1 MFREKYRSY
10 INWGVT
16 VALIL
21 CAGIAFAFFILRWS
35 SVMAGMKTLQ
45 AILAPVTTGMVIA
58 YILESLVST
67 IVMLLTLIPMRK
79 PPTMRRLRVYRV
91 IAIVLSEMIFIA
103 ILSAMITTVVPQ
115 VIDSLRML
123 IGNYDT
129 YITNLEAWVRPLLDE
144 YPQIETYVIEQSQ
157 RIGEYVG
164 QFLRTD
170 LMQIV
175 NVAANSVM
183 GVGTYLYNFILGLIV
198 SLYFLLSKENTIAKA
213 KKLMF
218 SILSVPRANS
228 ALETLRHSDKIL
240 RGFLVGKILDSLIVG
255 VLCFI
260 GCTIFGMPYT
270 LLISILVGVTNI
282 IPYFG
287 PILGAVPSIFLILM
301 VDPVKALIFAIFI
314 LVLQQLDGNVIGP
327 KILGD
332 TTGVSS
338 LGVLLGILIGGGLFG
353 FTGMILSVPV
363 YAIIYR
369 IIRAHA
375 ERRLEKRNLPT
386 DLNYYVEVTNITP
399 QDASEP
405 RAALAPEPPKKAKK
419 TK

>member
-183 GVGTYLYNFILGLIV
+183 GVGTYL
-198 SLYFLLSKENTIAKA
+198 
-213 KKLMF
+213 
-218 SILSVPRANS
+218 
-228 ALETLRHSDKIL
+228 
-240 RGFLVGKILDSLIVG
+240 
-255 VLCFI
+255 
-260 GCTIFGMPYT
+260 
-270 LLISILVGVTNI
+270 
-282 IPYFG
+282 
-287 PILGAVPSIFLILM
+287 
-301 VDPVKALIFAIFI
+301 
-314 LVLQQLDGNVIGP
+314 
-327 KILGD
+327 
-332 TTGVSS
+332 
-338 LGVLLGILIGGGLFG
+338 
-353 FTGMILSVPV
+353 
-363 YAIIYR
+363 
-369 IIRAHA
+369 
-375 ERRLEKRNLPT
+375 
-386 DLNYYVEVTNITP
+386 
-399 QDASEP
+399 
-405 RAALAPEPPKKAKK
+405 
-419 TK
+419 